1 MMTNT
6 VASEWTAE
14 PLRVVARWGSAVDES
29 GRTVLAMRWAVP
41 DPSMACVDGA
51 QPANIRAAASSASA

>member
-1 MMTNT
+1 MTNYQ
-6 VASEWTAE
+6 ANEWTAQ

-29 GRTVLAMRWAVP
+29 GRTLLAMRWSVP
-41 DPSMACVDGA
+41 DPSMAGLDEA

>member
-1 MMTNT
+1 MKSA
-6 VASEWTAE
+6 VESEWTAE

-29 GRTVLAMRWAVP
+29 GRSVLAMRWAVP
-41 DPSMACVDGA
+41 DPSMAGVDA